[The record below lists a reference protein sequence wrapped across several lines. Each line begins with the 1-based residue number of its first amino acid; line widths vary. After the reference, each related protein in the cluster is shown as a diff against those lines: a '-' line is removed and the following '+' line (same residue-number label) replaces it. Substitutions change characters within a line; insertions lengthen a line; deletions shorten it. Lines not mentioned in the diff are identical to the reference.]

1 MAERIE
7 GLSIGLNLDT
17 VNLNSGLKDLK
28 SSLSTVNSEMKANL
42 SAFDRADRSI
52 EKHQTIVD
60 GLNKKLT
67 VQQTITEKSRK
78 TYEKM
83 VAEHGEGS
91 KEANKAAT
99 AFNNESAKLQSLQR
113 SVERA
118 SNELKDM
125 QKEQK
130 VAASGWTEF
139 GKQAEKAG
147 SKLSSIG
154 DGLKNIGKNMSMMIT
169 APLAGLGVASATS
182 AVDFETSS
190 VRIQNSLGLTAEEAE
205 KFTNVA
211 RDIYKK
217 GFGESTEEI
226 ETALLN
232 VKQNLKDLDEEDLE
246 NITRKAFVLA
256 DTFNSDVNEVTR
268 AGNNLMEG
276 FGISAD
282 EAFDLMAHGGQTGL
296 NFSNEMFDNLAEY
309 STLFGEMGFSAQE
322 YFQLLGKGTEAGVY
336 NLDYINDVMKEF
348 QIRVKDGS
356 KSTADAMGQMSG
368 ETQKVWQSFMNGEGT
383 VKDVSNAVLG
393 ELSGMKDQVKANELG
408 VALYGTK
415 WEDLESDAMYALG
428 GIDGLLEEV
437 DGTAGK
443 MADNI
448 EKSLGARFQGVLRQ
462 AGDAFRPLG
471 ETLVGIAE
479 KAMPTITGA
488 IDKLSTGLNNLSPA
502 GRMMA
507 VIFAGIAA
515 AIGPVIGII
524 GLFVGAIGNILRAL
538 APLSASIAKAGGLI
552 KWLRLGFV
560 AISGPVGI
568 TIGVITALAAGFIL
582 LYKNSDTFRGGV
594 GKLIEKLKE
603 LGGNILDGLKRAV
616 SAVADF
622 FKGQLKVLQTFWNE
636 NSSTI
641 MAALNNIG
649 KVVSVVFK
657 GIMAVIQFVMPAVLG
672 LIKSIW
678 GNIKGVI
685 QGTLKVIMGLVQT
698 FAGLLSGDFSKMWD
712 GIKKIFSGAL
722 QAIWN
727 GVQLMFWGKML
738 KGIVGL
744 GKSLTSTFTATWT
757 GIRKMFTSTITGII
771 NFVKN
776 SFNSMR
782 TGITKTNTW
791 IRDFLKGLWSAVR
804 TNMQKPIQAAV
815 VYVRNRFSS
824 LSEAAIKIFSGMK
837 SKVGS
842 YISGMVKAVKDMPGK
857 MKDGLVKMSGKVGDG
872 VKVVAN
878 KMTKGLA
885 LGVNG
890 VVDGVNW
897 VTGKLGI
904 KAKVPK
910 WQVPQYAQGTKGH
923 PGGLAVVGDGKGRN
937 AGSEL
942 IQTPD
947 GKTMLSPAKDTLL
960 NLPKGTQVL
969 SALETKNL
977 LGNVPKYAKGVGGM
991 IQTGVKKVKDLA
1003 LNIWDYATNPG
1014 KLLNLALEK
1023 LGISRPGN
1031 ADLVGKIARGG
1042 FDMVKGKA
1050 VDYVKSMFAKAE
1062 SEGGNVQAPNF
1073 GGRFR
1078 RTSGFG
1084 PRWGRLHGGVD
1095 YAAPIGTPIPSPS
1108 GGVVSFASNGWN
1120 GGFGNLVKVRNGIYE
1135 HFYAHMSRIMTRVG
1149 QRVSKGSILGLVGST
1164 GDSTGPHVHYELRK
1178 NGMRLNPG
1186 NVGFATGGLV
1196 NTPGMYNLAEEGHGE
1211 WIIPR
1216 DPKRRTDAMK
1226 LLALAGRDISN
1237 NNKRPNQLSNPTGG
1251 SNQSEEISLL
1261 RQQVQLLAEL
1271 VMTAQNIERKPG
1283 ITEGDIG
1290 RASERHG
1297 ARETI
1302 KQNIF
1307 NGRGAWA

>member
-7 GLSIGLNLDT
+7 GLSIGLNLDSMGLERSLGEIQRSFKSLGSSIKVDMNNLKYGEKNVASYKKT
-17 VNLNSGLKDLK
+17 IDNLDESIVKQRKNLSDLKAKHEDAVRVQGANSKAAQKLASEYNRQADNLNALERQLE
-28 SSLSTVNSEMKANL
+28 NAN
-42 SAFDRADRSI
+42 
-52 EKHQTIVD
+52 
-60 GLNKKLT
+60 
-67 VQQTITEKSRK
+67 
-78 TYEKM
+78 
-83 VAEHGEGS
+83 
-91 KEANKAAT
+91 
-99 AFNNESAKLQSLQR
+99 
-113 SVERA
+113 
-118 SNELKDM
+118 NELK
-125 QKEQK
+125 QLQEEQRI
-130 VAASGWTEF
+130 AGSNWTKF

-147 SKLSSIG
+147 DKLSSIG
-154 DGLKNIGKNMSMMIT
+154 DGLKNFGQKMSLMIT
-169 APLAGLGVASATS
+169 APLAGLGAATATS
-182 AVDFETSS
+182 AVAFESSS

-205 KFTNVA
+205 KFTNIA

-217 GFGESTEEI
+217 GFGESAEEI

-232 VKQNLKDLDEEDLE
+232 VKQNLKDLDDEDLE
-246 NITRKAFVLA
+246 NITKKAFVLA

-268 AGNNLMEG
+268 AGNNLMKG

-322 YFQLLGKGTEAGVY
+322 YFQLLGKGSEAGIY

-356 KSTADAMGQMSG
+356 KSTTDAMGQMSG
-368 ETQKVWQSFMNGEGT
+368 ATQKVWQSFMNGEGT

-408 VALYGTK
+408 VSLYGTK

-448 EKSLGARFQGVLRQ
+448 EESLGARFQGVLRQ

-488 IDKLSTGLNNLSPA
+488 IAKLSSGLNNLSPA

-524 GLFVGAIGNILRAL
+524 GMFVGAIGNILRAL
-538 APLSASIAKAGGLI
+538 GPLSASIAKAGGLI

-568 TIGVITALAAGFIL
+568 TIGVITALATGFIL

-594 GKLIEKLKE
+594 GKLIEKLKD
-603 LGGNILDGLKRAV
+603 LGGNILEGLKKAV
-616 SAVADF
+616 SAVVDF
-622 FKGQLKVLQTFWNE
+622 FKGQLKVLQTFWKE
-636 NSSTI
+636 NSDTI

-649 KVVSVVFK
+649 TVVSVVFK
-657 GIMAVIQFVMPAVLG
+657 GIMAVIQFVMPAVLAI
-672 LIKSIW
+672 IKSIW

-698 FAGLLSGDFSKMWD
+698 FAGLLSGDFSKMWE

-722 QAIWN
+722 QLIWN

-744 GKSLTSTFTATWT
+744 GKTLTGTFKSMWSSIQKTFSTVIKA
-757 GIRKMFTSTITGII
+757 IVD
-771 NFVKN
+771 FVKN
-776 SFNSMR
+776 SFNTMR
-782 TGITKTNTW
+782 NGINSTFTGIRNFLTGIWKT
-791 IRDFLKGLWSAVR
+791 IR
-804 TNMQKPIQAAV
+804 TNMQNPIKAAV
-815 VYVRNRFSS
+815 DFAKSRFGN
-824 LSEAAIKIFSGMK
+824 LRDKTVEIFSGIK
-837 SKVGS
+837 NKV
-842 YISGMVKAVKDMPGK
+842 SGYVSDMVSAVRNMPGK
-857 MKDGLVKMSGKVGDG
+857 MKDGLVKMSGKISDG
-872 VKVVAN
+872 VRTIAN
-878 KMTKGLA
+878 KMAKGLGK
-885 LGVNG
+885 GVNG
-890 VVDGVNW
+890 VIGGVNW

-904 KAKVPK
+904 KSKLSE
-910 WQVPQYAQGTKGH
+910 WNVPQYAKGTQGH

-947 GKTMLSPAKDTLL
+947 GKTLLSPAKDTLL

-1014 KLLNLALEK
+1014 KLLNLALDT
-1023 LGISRPGN
+1023 LGISRPDN
-1031 ADLVGKIARGG
+1031 SNLVGKIARGG
-1042 FDMVKGKA
+1042 FDMVKGKRLISSRTCLL
-1050 VDYVKSMFAKAE
+1050 KRNQKAE
-1062 SEGGNVQAPNF
+1062 VFKLLTSAADSEEHQA
-1073 GGRFR
+1073 
-1078 RTSGFG
+1078 S
-1084 PRWGRLHGGVD
+1084 D
-1095 YAAPIGTPIPSPS
+1095 
-1108 GGVVSFASNGWN
+1108 
-1120 GGFGNLVKVRNGIYE
+1120 
-1135 HFYAHMSRIMTRVG
+1135 
-1149 QRVSKGSILGLVGST
+1149 
-1164 GDSTGPHVHYELRK
+1164 
-1178 NGMRLNPG
+1178 
-1186 NVGFATGGLV
+1186 NVGADYMEV
-1196 NTPGMYNLAEEGHGE
+1196 SIMQH
-1211 WIIPR
+1211 
-1216 DPKRRTDAMK
+1216 
-1226 LLALAGRDISN
+1226 
-1237 NNKRPNQLSNPTGG
+1237 Q
-1251 SNQSEEISLL
+1251 
-1261 RQQVQLLAEL
+1261 
-1271 VMTAQNIERKPG
+1271 
-1283 ITEGDIG
+1283 
-1290 RASERHG
+1290 
-1297 ARETI
+1297 
-1302 KQNIF
+1302 
-1307 NGRGAWA
+1307 